1 MIEHYLKN
9 YCIIG
14 LGKVDEVKDDLTVIS
29 ESSINYVSGEGLL
42 IATFTSTFH
51 IGEIEDILKTNE
63 RSYIIFEMTP
73 GFFSANIENKEFQE
87 SLFGSLKILDSS
99 DTFYKLKESLDE
111 IREKVK
117 NGDIGIE
124 FVVTEPEKS
133 DDELLE
139 EALDNED
146 YEKAVK
152 LRDKINKKK

>member
-42 IATFTSTFH
+42 IATFTSTLH

-139 EALDNED
+139 EALADED
-146 YEKAVK
+146 YEEAAK

>member
-99 DTFYKLKESLDE
+99 DTLYKFKE
-111 IREKVK
+111 
-117 NGDIGIE
+117 
-124 FVVTEPEKS
+124 
-133 DDELLE
+133 
-139 EALDNED
+139 
-146 YEKAVK
+146 
-152 LRDKINKKK
+152 

>member
-42 IATFTSTFH
+42 IATFTSTLH

-146 YEKAVK
+146 YEEAVK

>member
-14 LGKVDEVKDDLTVIS
+14 LGKVEEVKDDLTAIS
-29 ESSINYVSGEGLL
+29 ESSINYVIGEGLL

-87 SLFGSLKILDSS
+87 SLFGSLKINDN

-124 FVVTEPEKS
+124 FVVPEPEKT

-139 EALDNED
+139 EALADED
-146 YEKAVK
+146 YEKAAK
-152 LRDKINKKK
+152 IRDKINKK

>member
-146 YEKAVK
+146 YEEAVK

>member
-124 FVVTEPEKS
+124 FVVPEPEKT

-139 EALDNED
+139 EALADED
-146 YEKAVK
+146 YEEAAK

>member
-1 MIEHYLKN
+1 MIEPYLKN

-29 ESSINYVSGEGLL
+29 ESSINFVSGEGLL

-87 SLFGSLKILDSS
+87 SLFGSLTMNNNNDA
-99 DTFYKLKESLDE
+99 YNKLKESLED

-117 NGDIGIE
+117 NGDIGID
-124 FVVTEPEKS
+124 FVVSETKKS
-133 DDELLE
+133 NDELLE
-139 EALDNED
+139 EALENED
-146 YEKAVK
+146 YEEAAKI
-152 LRDKINKKK
+152 RDKIKNKK